1 VYCRI
6 KKTKHNKAYNNKDEN
21 NRQLFSIIMKF
32 TAVNVPQEALQE
44 DQHMPCYPQLIALK
58 PAEQIFRYVE

>member
-1 VYCRI
+1 M
-6 KKTKHNKAYNNKDEN
+6 KKTKQNKAYNNKDVN
-21 NRQLFSIIMKF
+21 YRHLFGILIKF

-44 DQHMPCYPQLIALK
+44 DIHMPCYPQLIALK

>member
-1 VYCRI
+1 MYCRM
-6 KKTKHNKAYNNKDEN
+6 KKIDHNKAYNNKDEN
-21 NRQLFSIIMKF
+21 YSQLFSIIMQF

-58 PAEQIFRYVE
+58 PAEHFFRYLE

>member
-1 VYCRI
+1 
-6 KKTKHNKAYNNKDEN
+6 
-21 NRQLFSIIMKF
+21 MKF